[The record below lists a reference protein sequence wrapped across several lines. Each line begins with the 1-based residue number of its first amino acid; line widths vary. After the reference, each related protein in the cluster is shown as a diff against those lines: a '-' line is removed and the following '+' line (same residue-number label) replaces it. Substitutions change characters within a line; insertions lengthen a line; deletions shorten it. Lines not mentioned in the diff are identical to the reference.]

1 MEGIRVNQKKIAGEK
16 ACGWVK
22 DGMVVGLGTGST
34 VYYTIEKLG
43 EMVRDGLNITGIATS
58 EETAIQA
65 KKLGIPLKSL
75 NDVKQIDVTIDGA
88 DEVNKDFQG
97 IKGGGGA
104 LLREKMVAAASLM
117 NIWVVE
123 EKKLVEELGEF
134 SLPIEVIPFGWK
146 QIKWSLE
153 KEAIETELRKND
165 SGKVYQ
171 TNNGNYILDIKNQI
185 LTNPVEWQEKLAGIP
200 GIVEHGLFLNYVD
213 IVICGKANGEAIVI
227 KK

>member
-1 MEGIRVNQKKIAGEK
+1 MNQKKIAGEK

-43 EMVRDGLNITGIATS
+43 EMVRGGLNITGIATS

>member
-1 MEGIRVNQKKIAGEK
+1 MNQKKIAGEK
-16 ACGWVK
+16 ACEWVK

-171 TNNGNYILDIKNQI
+171 TNNGDYILDIKNQI

-200 GIVEHGLFLNYVD
+200 GIVEHGLFLDYVD

>member
-1 MEGIRVNQKKIAGEK
+1 MNQKKIAGEK

-200 GIVEHGLFLNYVD
+200 GIVEHGLFLDYVD

>member
-1 MEGIRVNQKKIAGEK
+1 MNQKKIAGEK

-165 SGKVYQ
+165 SRKVYQ

>member
-1 MEGIRVNQKKIAGEK
+1 MNQKKIAGEK
-16 ACGWVK
+16 ACEWVK

-88 DEVNKDFQG
+88 DEVNKIFQG

-153 KEAIETELRKND
+153 KEAIETELRKNE

>member
-1 MEGIRVNQKKIAGEK
+1 
-16 ACGWVK
+16 
-22 DGMVVGLGTGST
+22 MVVGLGTGST

-88 DEVNKDFQG
+88 DEVNKNFQG

-153 KEAIETELRKND
+153 KEAIETELRKNE

>member
-1 MEGIRVNQKKIAGEK
+1 
-16 ACGWVK
+16 
-22 DGMVVGLGTGST
+22 MVVGLGTGST

>member
-1 MEGIRVNQKKIAGEK
+1 MNQKKIAGEK
-16 ACGWVK
+16 ACEWVK

>member
-1 MEGIRVNQKKIAGEK
+1 MNQKKIAGEK

-153 KEAIETELRKND
+153 KEAIETELRIND

-200 GIVEHGLFLNYVD
+200 GIVEHGLFLDYVD
-213 IVICGKANGEAIVI
+213 IVICGKANGEVIII